1 MAVGDPPPHQPT
13 AKLEGNARSTGP
25 EPKPRARPWWR
36 NTVKPLTGPH
46 QHQHRA
52 SGAVARPL
60 EFACNPRSIRNGSL
74 HHRRSRSPH
83 PAEVNELVIRPLIE
97 QSVAAQ
103 VSTVVETGS
112 HDFRVPVVSADPTAA
127 WTAEGAEITASDP
140 TITEVLVT
148 PKKLAGLTVVSNELA
163 SDSSPAAL
171 QVVGDGLVRDLRRK
185 IDAAYFAAAT
195 PTNGPAGVGTL
206 SGVSTV
212 DAGANFS
219 NMDWA
224 EEAKSDAETAHAT
237 LTAFVAAPATAL
249 ALSTDQGTNR
259 QQQVAARQRSDTAHV
274 PHDRRGAAVHIACG
288 SRQHRVG
295 NLRAALDIRAAP
307 GRHRGHRHIR
317 FLHFGSGGYARHPA
331 RRVRVRTPRQHRE
344 GRPHH
349 DHAKDSPA
357 QGDPSQGR

>member
-1 MAVGDPPPHQPT
+1 M
-13 AKLEGNARSTGP
+13 
-25 EPKPRARPWWR
+25 
-36 NTVKPLTGPH
+36 
-46 QHQHRA
+46 
-52 SGAVARPL
+52 
-60 EFACNPRSIRNGSL
+60 
-74 HHRRSRSPH
+74 
-83 PAEVNELVIRPLIE
+83 NELVIRPLIE

-212 DAGANFS
+212 
-219 NMDWA
+219 
-224 EEAKSDAETAHAT
+224 
-237 LTAFVAAPATAL
+237 
-249 ALSTDQGTNR
+249 R
-259 QQQVAARQRSDTAHV
+259 RRSQLLQHGLGG
-274 PHDRRGAAVHIACG
+274 RGEV
-288 SRQHRVG
+288 
-295 NLRAALDIRAAP
+295 
-307 GRHRGHRHIR
+307 
-317 FLHFGSGGYARHPA
+317 
-331 RRVRVRTPRQHRE
+331 
-344 GRPHH
+344 
-349 DHAKDSPA
+349 
-357 QGDPSQGR
+357 